1 MKYVPTDMHA
11 ISNNK
16 LLSCKHAVAVIAIP
30 RRHAGGNE
38 QYLAFGGRGGMP
50 VNQRHP
56 AGVQGTAR
64 EYIPCW

>member
-38 QYLAFGGRGGMP
+38 QYLAFGGRG
-50 VNQRHP
+50 QASESEASCRR
-56 AGVQGTAR
+56 AGHST
-64 EYIPCW
+64 